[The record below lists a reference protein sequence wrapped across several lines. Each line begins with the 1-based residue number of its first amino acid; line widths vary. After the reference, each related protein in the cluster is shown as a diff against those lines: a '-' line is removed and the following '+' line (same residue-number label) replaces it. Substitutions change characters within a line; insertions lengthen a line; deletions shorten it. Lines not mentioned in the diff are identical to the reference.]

1 MSEMLR
7 GEVQGQSSADAPSS
21 AERDRDMS
29 VLPSYVTLRRFT
41 DQGRR
46 NIKESPSRLGQA
58 KALAE
63 RMGIIIER
71 FFLLMGGPY
80 ELLAIIRAPDDRTLE
95 EFLLA
100 VGMAGDDEGAAMRAF
115 TEDEFRVIVSELP
128 VFP

>member
-1 MSEMLR
+1 MPGMQR
-7 GEVQGQSSADAPSS
+7 GEVQGQPSADAPTN
-21 AERDRDMS
+21 AERHRDIP
-29 VLPSYVTLRRFT
+29 VLPTYVTLRRFT

-58 KALAE
+58 KELAE
-63 RMGIIIER
+63 QMGIIIDR

-115 TEDEFRVIVSELP
+115 TEDEFSVIISDLA